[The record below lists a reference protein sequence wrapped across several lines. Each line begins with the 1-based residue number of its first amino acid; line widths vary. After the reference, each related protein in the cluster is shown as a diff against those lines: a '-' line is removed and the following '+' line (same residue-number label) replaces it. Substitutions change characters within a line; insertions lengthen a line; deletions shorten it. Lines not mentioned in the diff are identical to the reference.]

1 MVLGKLVGLAGAS
14 LDYLGQEKANEA
26 NLEQH
31 ARVMAAYR
39 EGLDRFRQRGGESML
54 TLVRARAEGRSQ
66 YDRAEKALSGSGAL
80 ARRQIHRTA
89 RRGQGEIQARL
100 TQRGLGGSSVAGQM
114 VDQSNRLAA
123 EAGGGYLAE
132 TQARLAGLL
141 RERAGFEASTGGQIA
156 TLQNRLGSAELAAG
170 GQMAGLEDGLQFGA
184 TPGLG
189 AAAGSLGG
197 LLDDYLARRTDAR
210 NTQAKQKATSAGT
223 QASLQAATSVLGG
236 IFGG

>member
-170 GQMAGLEDGLQFGA
+170 GQMAGLEDGLVFGA
-184 TPGLG
+184 SPGLADASG
-189 AAAGSLGG
+189 ALGG
-197 LLDDYLARRTDAR
+197 LLDDYLARRTGAQD
-210 NTQAKQKATSAGT
+210 QKAEG
-223 QASLQAATSVLGG
+223 QAAQTATLAATSLLGG